1 MKQINRKQW
10 KKILA
15 GFMIAMLCL
24 GIAPQKASAAEAKVS
39 IALSQTNLRI
49 GDSVSVTV
57 RISTDG
63 LIGSYSMAVTYN
75 SGVLEYTGGS
85 GNGGGG
91 TVLISGFA
99 SGTENSLSA
108 TLNFKAIA
116 NGSCTIL
123 TSGGSVYNWAEEAQ
137 TISYAGATVTVA
149 APQAPASTENGGN
162 SGDGTTEALKGSGDN
177 SLKSLEISPGTLTP
191 AFQPGT
197 TAYSV
202 TLPEDTTSIV
212 VSAVPN
218 DAKATVAVSHNNDLE
233 PGENK
238 TYIVVTAENGTQKT
252 YVLNITCGEAKEEP
266 DEAEAQTVTINGVEY
281 AIASAKQLET
291 VEAPEGFTA
300 GETDYKGIKVPVYR
314 SQNLKLQL
322 MYLLDAGEQ
331 GKWYIYTEN
340 PENFTLYIEERNA
353 ANRYVILTPG
363 ADVEIPDGYQK
374 SELNLN
380 GTPVTSYVR
389 NGDDAI
395 VLVYAMN
402 LDGEPGFYFYDTVE
416 GTYQRY
422 HESEVL
428 EPVAPAA
435 DMTEAPAAVPAPEET
450 GETPVLRV
458 VVYILVG
465 LCVIMLGMLIYL
477 GVRMKRD
484 SDSSLT

>member
-1 MKQINRKQW
+1 
-10 KKILA
+10 
-15 GFMIAMLCL
+15 MIAMLCL

-116 NGSCTIL
+116 NGSCTIS

-238 TYIVVTAENGTQKT
+238 KYIVVTAENGTQKT

-314 SQNLKLQL
+314 SPNQKLQL

-340 PENFTLYIEERNA
+340 PEKLYIIYRRKECSEPIR
-353 ANRYVILTPG
+353 
-363 ADVEIPDGYQK
+363 DPD
-374 SELNLN
+374 
-380 GTPVTSYVR
+380 
-389 NGDDAI
+389 
-395 VLVYAMN
+395 
-402 LDGEPGFYFYDTVE
+402 
-416 GTYQRY
+416 
-422 HESEVL
+422 
-428 EPVAPAA
+428 
-435 DMTEAPAAVPAPEET
+435 T
-450 GETPVLRV
+450 GGR
-458 VVYILVG
+458 
-465 LCVIMLGMLIYL
+465 C
-477 GVRMKRD
+477 
-484 SDSSLT
+484 

>member
-116 NGSCTIL
+116 NGSCTIS

-149 APQAPASTENGGN
+149 APQAPASTETGGN

-252 YVLNITCGEAKEEP
+252 YVLNITCGEAQEP

-314 SQNLKLQL
+314 SPNQKLQL
-322 MYLLDAGEQ
+322 MYLLDAEEQ

-380 GTPVTSYVR
+380 GTPVTSYVC
-389 NGDDAI
+389 NGDDSI
-395 VLVYAMN
+395 VLIYAMN

-422 HESEVL
+422 HESEIL

-435 DMTEAPAAVPAPEET
+435 DMTEAPAAIPVPEET
-450 GETPVLRV
+450 DNTPVLRV
-458 VVYILVG
+458 TVYILAG
-465 LCVIMLGMLIYL
+465 LCIIMLGMLIYL
-477 GVRMKRD
+477 GVRMKQD

>member
-1 MKQINRKQW
+1 MKQLDRKQW
-10 KKILA
+10 KSILA

-24 GIAPQKASAAEAKVS
+24 GIVPQKASAAEARVS
-39 IALSQTNLRI
+39 IALSQTDLRI

-75 SGVLEYTGGS
+75 SGVLEYTGGA

-116 NGSCTIL
+116 NGSCTIS

-149 APQAPASTENGGN
+149 APQAPASTEGGGN

-177 SLKSLEISPGTLTP
+177 SLKSLEISPGTLNP

-252 YVLNITCGEAKEEP
+252 YVLNITCGEAKEP
-266 DEAEAQTVTINGVEY
+266 DEAEAQTVTVNGAEY

-291 VEAPEGFTA
+291 VEAPEGFIA
-300 GETDYKGIKVPVYR
+300 GETDYKGIKVPVYHSPNR
-314 SQNLKLQL
+314 KLQL
-322 MYLLDAGEQ
+322 MYLLDAEGQ
-331 GKWYIYTEN
+331 GKWYIYTEKT
-340 PENFTLYIEERNA
+340 ENFTLYIEEKNA

-363 ADVEIPDGYQK
+363 EDVVIPDGYQK
-374 SELNLN
+374 
-380 GTPVTSYVR
+380 
-389 NGDDAI
+389 
-395 VLVYAMN
+395 
-402 LDGEPGFYFYDTVE
+402 
-416 GTYQRY
+416 
-422 HESEVL
+422 
-428 EPVAPAA
+428 
-435 DMTEAPAAVPAPEET
+435 
-450 GETPVLRV
+450 
-458 VVYILVG
+458 
-465 LCVIMLGMLIYL
+465 
-477 GVRMKRD
+477 
-484 SDSSLT
+484 

>member
-1 MKQINRKQW
+1 MKQKKIKQW
-10 KKILA
+10 RRIVV

-24 GIAPQKASAAEAKVS
+24 GIVPQRAGAAEARVS

-49 GDSVSVTV
+49 GDTVSVTV

-116 NGSCTIL
+116 NGSCTIS
-123 TSGGSVYNWAEEAQ
+123 TSGGSVYNWAEESQ
-137 TISYAGATVTVA
+137 SISYAGATVTVA
-149 APQAPASTENGGN
+149 APQAPASTESGGN

-177 SLKSLEISPGTLTP
+177 SLKSLEISPGTLNP

-202 TLPEDTTSIV
+202 TLPEDTISIV

-218 DAKATVAVSHNNDLE
+218 DTKATVAVSHNNDLE

-252 YVLNITCGEAKEEP
+252 YVLNITCGEKKEP
-266 DEAEAQTVTINGVEY
+266 DEAEAQTVTVNGAEY

-291 VEAPEGFTA
+291 VEVPEGFTA
-300 GETDYKGIKVPVYR
+300 GEVDYKGIKVPVYR
-314 SQNLKLQL
+314 SPNQKLQL
-322 MYLLDAGEQ
+322 MYLLDAEEQ

-353 ANRYVILTPG
+353 ANRYVILTLG
-363 ADVEIPDGYQK
+363 ADVEIPAGYQK

-380 GTPVTSYVR
+380 GTTVTSYVR
-389 NGDDAI
+389 NGDDTM
-395 VLVYAMN
+395 VLVYAMS
-402 LDGEPGFYFYDTVE
+402 LDGEPGFYFYDTIE

-422 HESEVL
+422 HESEAL
-428 EPVAPAA
+428 EPVTPEA
-435 DMTEAPAAVPAPEET
+435 DMTEAPAATPEPEET
-450 GETPVLRV
+450 GNTSILRV
-458 VVYILVG
+458 AVYILAG
-465 LCVIMLGMLIYL
+465 LCVVMLGMLICL
-477 GVRMKRD
+477 GVRIKRD

>member
-49 GDSVSVTV
+49 GDSVSITV

-63 LIGSYSMAVTYN
+63 LIGFYSMAVTYN

-116 NGSCTIL
+116 NGSCTIS

-137 TISYAGATVTVA
+137 TISYAGTTVTVA

-218 DAKATVAVSHNNDLE
+218 AAKATVAVSHNNDLE

-252 YVLNITCGEAKEEP
+252 YVLNITCGEAKEP

-314 SQNLKLQL
+314 SPNQKLQL
-322 MYLLDAGEQ
+322 MYLLDAEEQ

-353 ANRYVILTPG
+353 VNRYVILTPG

-389 NGDDAI
+389 NGDDSI
-395 VLVYAMN
+395 VLIYAMN

-450 GETPVLRV
+450 GNTPVLRIA
-458 VVYILVG
+458 VYVLAG
-465 LCVIMLGMLIYL
+465 LCVIMIGMLIYL
-477 GVRMKRD
+477 GVRIKRD

>member
-1 MKQINRKQW
+1 MKQLDRKQW
-10 KKILA
+10 KSILA

-24 GIAPQKASAAEAKVS
+24 GIVPQKASAAEARVS
-39 IALSQTNLRI
+39 IALSQTDLRI

-75 SGVLEYTGGS
+75 SGVLEYTGGA

-116 NGSCTIL
+116 NGSCTIS

-149 APQAPASTENGGN
+149 APQAPASTEGGGN

-177 SLKSLEISPGTLTP
+177 SLKSLEISPGTLNP
-191 AFQPGT
+191 AFQPGN

-252 YVLNITCGEAKEEP
+252 YVLNITCGEAKEP
-266 DEAEAQTVTINGVEY
+266 DEAEAQTVTVNGAEY

-291 VEAPEGFTA
+291 VEAPEGFIA
-300 GETDYKGIKVPVYR
+300 GETDYKGIKVPVYHSPNR
-314 SQNLKLQL
+314 KLQL
-322 MYLLDAGEQ
+322 MYLLDAEGQGE
-331 GKWYIYTEN
+331 WYIYTEKT
-340 PENFTLYIEERNA
+340 ENFTLYIEERNA

-363 ADVEIPDGYQK
+363 EDVVIPDGYQK

-380 GTPVTSYVR
+380 GTPVTSYVC
-389 NGDDAI
+389 NGDDSI
-395 VLVYAMN
+395 VLIYAMN

-422 HESEVL
+422 HESEIL

-435 DMTEAPAAVPAPEET
+435 DMTEAPAVIPVPEET
-450 GETPVLRV
+450 DNTPVLRV
-458 VVYILVG
+458 AVYILAG
-465 LCVIMLGMLIYL
+465 LCIIMLGMLIYI
-477 GVRMKRD
+477 GVRMKQD

>member
-1 MKQINRKQW
+1 MKQLDRKQW
-10 KKILA
+10 KSILA

-24 GIAPQKASAAEAKVS
+24 GIVPQKASAAEARVS
-39 IALSQTNLRI
+39 IALSQTDLRI

-75 SGVLEYTGGS
+75 SGVLEYTGGA

-116 NGSCTIL
+116 NGSCTIS

-149 APQAPASTENGGN
+149 APQAPALTEGGGN

-177 SLKSLEISPGTLTP
+177 SLKSLEISPGTLSP

-218 DAKATVAVSHNNDLE
+218 DTKATVAVSHNNDLE

-252 YVLNITCGEAKEEP
+252 YVLNITCGEAKEP
-266 DEAEAQTVTINGVEY
+266 DEAEAQTVTVNGAEY

-291 VEAPEGFTA
+291 VEAPEGFIA
-300 GETDYKGIKVPVYR
+300 GETDYKGIKVPVYHSPNR
-314 SQNLKLQL
+314 KLQL
-322 MYLLDAGEQ
+322 MYLLDAEGQ
-331 GKWYIYTEN
+331 GKWYIYTEKT
-340 PENFTLYIEERNA
+340 ENFTLYIEERNA

-363 ADVEIPDGYQK
+363 EDVLIPDGYQK

-380 GTPVTSYVR
+380 GTPVTSYVC
-389 NGDDAI
+389 NGDDSI
-395 VLVYAMN
+395 VLIYAMN

-422 HESEVL
+422 HESEIL

-435 DMTEAPAAVPAPEET
+435 DMTEAPAVIPVPEET
-450 GETPVLRV
+450 DNTQVLRV
-458 VVYILVG
+458 AVYVLAG
-465 LCVIMLGMLIYL
+465 LCIIMLGMLIYI
-477 GVRMKRD
+477 GVRMKQD

>member
-116 NGSCTIL
+116 NGSCTIS

-149 APQAPASTENGGN
+149 APQAPASTETGGN

-252 YVLNITCGEAKEEP
+252 YVLNITCGEAQEP

-314 SQNLKLQL
+314 SPNQKLQL
-322 MYLLDAGEQ
+322 MYLLDAEEQ

-389 NGDDAI
+389 NGDDSI

-435 DMTEAPAAVPAPEET
+435 DMTEAPAAVPVTEET

-458 VVYILVG
+458 AVYILVG